1 MNKKQELRTLLEKSE
16 YAELFDGLKKLGLNS
31 HQYNILR
38 REFILNR
45 YDIEFEDR
53 LKVLIEEYEE
63 HIIDEKEAN
72 FWNLYTLHGSL
83 EFYRTYLEDF
93 PNGKYGVIAET
104 KIKQLKSEKFA
115 NNENFEVSWSPI
127 TLKKEDEATYNVK
140 KFDDFEELIKIM
152 YSKIKNVHGIKKNS
166 YGETWIIIDSETG
179 KIFKHI
185 RNSTTIRLGS
195 KIDDNRFLEEVGI
208 KGGMKLQAVQL
219 NSEQG
224 GFILLLSIGF
234 GVAIPLALL
243 SYYIKLHQDYIDNNK
258 EGYYKN
264 QVEKTLKELNKIKS
278 ELEASNQK
286 LSLKNKKPYFKT
298 KPRAII
304 QPLPII
310 ITIFCLI
317 AIPILTFIFIDR
329 DKDNLDNCNKELIE
343 VANKSIKNEDYQTAL
358 VLFDF
363 IIKKGDSDTTDI
375 INTRDSILALNEM
388 KDTITLETNIV
399 SLVEYEKCKKSKILI
414 NKENLSLKKEINILK
429 EEIAVKYGLH
439 RVVDRE
445 QLIFNLEVSKESNMW
460 LNNRNN
466 TTLFNF
472 LQNIVELK
480 PKTKISVES
489 FYTNNLDKV
498 IVSQRNAELNA
509 HLTIMGITNITFVI
523 TKAQTQKVVISIPVS
538 NITSS
543 KYANTP

>member
-1 MNKKQELRTLLEKSE
+1 M
-16 YAELFDGLKKLGLNS
+16 
-31 HQYNILR
+31 
-38 REFILNR
+38 
-45 YDIEFEDR
+45 
-53 LKVLIEEYEE
+53 
-63 HIIDEKEAN
+63 
-72 FWNLYTLHGSL
+72 
-83 EFYRTYLEDF
+83 
-93 PNGKYGVIAET
+93 
-104 KIKQLKSEKFA
+104 
-115 NNENFEVSWSPI
+115 
-127 TLKKEDEATYNVK
+127 
-140 KFDDFEELIKIM
+140 
-152 YSKIKNVHGIKKNS
+152 
-166 YGETWIIIDSETG
+166 
-179 KIFKHI
+179 
-185 RNSTTIRLGS
+185 
-195 KIDDNRFLEEVGI
+195 
-208 KGGMKLQAVQL
+208 
-219 NSEQG
+219 
-224 GFILLLSIGF
+224 
-234 GVAIPLALL
+234 
-243 SYYIKLHQDYIDNNK
+243 
-258 EGYYKN
+258 
-264 QVEKTLKELNKIKS
+264 
-278 ELEASNQK
+278 
-286 LSLKNKKPYFKT
+286 
-298 KPRAII
+298 
-304 QPLPII
+304 PII